1 MANKAIAAVDKKHMR
16 NTDRRARM
24 RFVIL
29 GLSPIILYFLI
40 FSVYPIIYAMYIS
53 FHEWGLMDKVHPFVG
68 FQNYVSIFQDE
79 VFIICIKNT
88 LWFAVLNVTLG
99 TCLGLLTAVFVNS
112 LPKCMIG
119 AMRGIMFM
127 PVVTSMI
134 AVSFVFQ
141 LLYDPARGLINYLL
155 GFLGIGPFMFLS
167 SPDQALA
174 SIMVTTVWK
183 NLGYNMVLFIA
194 GLTSIPHNL
203 YEAAEMDGANKWWQF
218 WKITIPLLKSTT
230 LFVVVT
236 AIINSFQAFTQ
247 IYNMTEGG
255 PGTASRTI
263 VMHVYETAFRFFS
276 MGKATAM
283 AFVLFGMI
291 LVITFIQLR
300 CFHSD
305 SAY

>member
-1 MANKAIAAVDKKHMR
+1 MANRTIGKAGPKAVSSDHR
-16 NTDRRARM
+16 TRM

-40 FSVYPIIYAMYIS
+40 FSVYPIIYAMFIS
-53 FHEWGLMDKVHPFVG
+53 LHEWGLMDREHEFVG
-68 FQNYVSIFQDE
+68 ISNYISAFHDD
-79 VFIICIKNT
+79 VFLITIKNT
-88 LWFAVLNVTLG
+88 LWFAVMNVVLG

-112 LPKCMIG
+112 LPKCMITW
-119 AMRGIMFM
+119 MRGVMFL

-141 LLYDPARGLINYLL
+141 LLYDPARGLLNYLL
-155 GFLGIGPFMFLS
+155 SYLGLGPFMFLS
-167 SPDQALA
+167 SPTEALPA
-174 SIMVTTVWK
+174 IMITTVWK

-194 GLTSIPHNL
+194 GLTAIPTSL

-218 WKITIPLLKSTT
+218 WRVTIPLLKSTT

-236 AIINSFQAFTQ
+236 GIINSFQAFTQ
-247 IYNMTEGG
+247 IYNMTKGG

-263 VMHVYETAFRFFS
+263 VMHIYETAFRFFN
-276 MGKATAM
+276 MGEASAM

-291 LVITFIQLR
+291 LVITFIQLK

-305 SAY
+305 VEY